1 MLQSLTTHASRP
13 IANLAYS
20 ICHLLSTLPRSSTHA
35 TEASFTLARRAWL
48 GSVRALL
55 ARVEGE
61 MDEAEADLGASEEE
75 AVELRLEYEAKFRC
89 LLELAAGVKERVFEA
104 CEDWKEALGA
114 WGTLVQPSLRRDD
127 VP

>member
-13 IANLAYS
+13 VATLAS
-20 ICHLLSTLPRSSTHA
+20 NICVLLSSLPRSSAHT
-35 TEASFTLARRAWL
+35 TEASFSSARRAWL

-61 MDEAEADLGASEEE
+61 MDEAEADFGEGDE
-75 AVELRLEYEAKFRC
+75 AAELRLEFEAQFRC

-104 CEDWKEALGA
+104 CEDWIEALGA
-114 WGTLVQPSLRRDD
+114 WGTLVQPTLRRDD